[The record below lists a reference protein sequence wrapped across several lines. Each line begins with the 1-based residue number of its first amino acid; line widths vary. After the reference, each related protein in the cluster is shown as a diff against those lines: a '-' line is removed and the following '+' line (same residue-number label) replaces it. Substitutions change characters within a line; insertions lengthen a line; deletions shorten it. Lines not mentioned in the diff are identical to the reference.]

1 MDFIH
6 ESMPHGEP
14 GFSIGAY
21 SERVYGAGYRYHE
34 EYELLYIAEGTLNI
48 CIEGV
53 NYEAEAPSVFFIDKN
68 IPHYVDVSAARE
80 KGNFHWYAILFS
92 GSVLGEKGDRCRS
105 FPEEKSINTV
115 LPPDEIYLEL
125 IPKLQE
131 KAWGHELGYEFD
143 CKAML
148 MRIIGHIIKTRCYE
162 DRPKKAYPDSFS
174 AVNRIVDYIDNHY
187 NESFKI
193 LDLAEMNGYS
203 PNYLSNIFK
212 RYTGESIAQYTI
224 GRRIDAACY
233 LLAETDKTISEIA
246 TSCGFDNISYFNRA
260 FLKRMGTTPGKY
272 RLNAKNKHKKE
283 QII

>member
-1 MDFIH
+1 MDYIH
-6 ESMPHGEP
+6 ESMMHGEP

-53 NYEAEAPSVFFIDKN
+53 NYDAKAPTVFFIDKN

-80 KGNFHWYAILFS
+80 KGPFHWYAILFNS
-92 GSVLGEKGDRCRS
+92 SVLGENGDRCRS
-105 FPEEKSINTV
+105 FPEEKSISTV
-115 LPPDEIYLEL
+115 LPPDDIYLEL

-131 KAWGHELGYEFD
+131 TAWGHEHGYEFY

-148 MRIIGHIIKTRCYE
+148 MQIMGHIKKTHCYE
-162 DRPKKAYPDSFS
+162 ERHEKIYPDAFS

-187 NESFKI
+187 NENFSI
-193 LDLAEMNGYS
+193 IELAEINGYS

-212 RYTGESIAQYTI
+212 RYTGESIVQYAI
-224 GRRIDAACY
+224 GRRLNAACY
-233 LLAETDKTISEIA
+233 LLVETDKTISEIA
-246 TSCGFDNISYFNRA
+246 ISCGFDNISYFNRA
-260 FLKRMGTTPGKY
+260 FLKRIGTTPGKY
-272 RLNAKNKHKKE
+272 RLNAKK
-283 QII
+283 